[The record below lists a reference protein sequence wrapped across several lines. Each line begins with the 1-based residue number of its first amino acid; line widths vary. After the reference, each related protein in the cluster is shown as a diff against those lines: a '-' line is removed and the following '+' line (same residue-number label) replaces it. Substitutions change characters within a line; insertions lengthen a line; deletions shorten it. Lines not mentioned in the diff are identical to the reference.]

1 MENHVNGQDE
11 RDQPRNGLLRRRYI
25 KRILWSLLL
34 MFAFGALLAVT
45 VSPPPHPPG
54 HRIVF
59 WILAIPLLLSALTL
73 TSSMNALIRM
83 AHHEHRQKA
92 LREEYTFLDLD

>member
-1 MENHVNGQDE
+1 MEDHVTGQDE
-11 RDQPRNGLLRRRYI
+11 IDQPRNDLLRRRYI

-34 MFAFGALLAVT
+34 MFVFGALLAVT

-59 WILAIPLLLSALTL
+59 WVITMALLVSVLTL
-73 TSSMNALIRM
+73 TSSINALVRT
-83 AHHEHRQKA
+83 AHEEHRQKA